1 MHVSASSILIS
12 FILWNKVLYM
22 HKIFK
27 YMMQT
32 SDAIVLREN
41 TQYLDPIAICESL
54 HAGPSWYKDNDDI
67 LKLYKTCKEKH
78 EA

>member
-1 MHVSASSILIS
+1 
-12 FILWNKVLYM
+12 M